1 MKELRPSQT
10 IQEKTFKHG
19 GNQVIV
25 QRLDLTPNPNTSR
38 FQILVDDDDFKY
50 KPISTIELKGE
61 HAPIEF
67 AFAEY
72 LRQEALR
79 QHELSSDYLKEAAQ
93 GVKAKFLEIYTHNYE
108 TIATHLDV
116 IDLRLDLRKNV
127 ENLYG
132 KDHELVK
139 EYAKSH
145 GRLIAQKEELRE
157 EAQRLGYDTFEQL
170 VRRNRGQGMEAQLT
184 GELFKRVENGWVNI
198 LNKPKEGTF
207 PKEFGLEELKRYS
220 PDSPEVIKAAD
231 YIGKWAMETSTQIT
245 AERQQKL
252 QALHQPTPEP
262 PKRNRW
268 ALAPSKQPKEET
280 HTQKK
285 STFRFKR

>member
-10 IQEKTFKHG
+10 IQQKTFKHG

-38 FQILVDDDDFKY
+38 FQILVDDDDFKF
-50 KPISTIELKGE
+50 KPISMVELKGE

-79 QHELSSDYLKEAAQ
+79 QHELQADYLKEAAQ

-108 TIATHLDV
+108 TIASHYEVLD
-116 IDLRLDLRKNV
+116 IRLMLRDTVTDSALA
-127 ENLYG
+127 
-132 KDHELVK
+132 K
-139 EYAKSH
+139 EWKGTREPIEA
-145 GRLIAQKEELRE
+145 RKEELRE
-157 EAQRLGYDTFEQL
+157 EAKRLGYDSFEQM
-170 VRRNRGQGMEAQLT
+170 VRRNRGRGLEAQLT
-184 GELFKRVENGWVNI
+184 GELFKKMEDEKFHVFEHPSKI
-198 LNKPKEGTF
+198 KALSDKPFT
-207 PKEFGLEELKRYS
+207 LEELKRYS
-220 PDSPEVIKAAD
+220 PDSSEVIKAAD
-231 YIGKWAMETSTQIT
+231 YIGQWAMETSVQIT

-252 QALHQPTPEP
+252 QVQMVPPIPEP